1 MRRCRPIVRVSD
13 GHNVL
18 AALHAAL
25 LVLRY
30 ARCWGRGILSRDV
43 DAALNEMVLLY
54 GVAVVEEKRRDRL
67 GMQLP
72 VKMES
77 VALEV
82 GVRTVDGVAGKGS
95 AAFRRGRRYQGSE
108 VG

>member
-1 MRRCRPIVRVSD
+1 MV
-13 GHNVL
+13 

-25 LVLRY
+25 PVLRY

-43 DAALNEMVLLY
+43 DAAIHEMVLLY
-54 GVAVVEEKRRDRL
+54 GVAVMEEKRRDRL

-72 VKMES
+72 VKIES
-77 VALEV
+77 VALEA
-82 GVRTVDGVAGKGS
+82 GVRTVCGIAGKGS
-95 AAFRRGRRYQGSE
+95 AAFRRCRGYQGSE